1 MVIELTKEILE
12 TISPKDIIYTEIA
25 VAGAMGNEG
34 GIIIYVVKENQLIHY
49 ETSIFTNE
57 DVYRLTVEYI
67 SINENKFFDFY
78 QGGFGNAVFIN
89 KDAELKI
96 KEEYFEYIDDGNKY
110 KIYSSVKGVFNR
122 VVSSMNNPNNQK
134 L

>member
-1 MVIELTKEILE
+1 MIELTEEIIK
-12 TISPKDIIYTEIA
+12 TISPKDIIYAEIA

-49 ETSIFTNE
+49 ETRIFTNE
-57 DVYRLTVEYI
+57 EVYRLAVQHI
-67 SINENKFFDFY
+67 SINENQFFDLY
-78 QGGFGNAVFIN
+78 YGGFGNAVFI
-89 KDAELKI
+89 KKGADLKI

-122 VVSSMNNPNNQK
+122 VVSTMNNPNNQK